1 MCYLFHVAVVYVLV
15 GEIMSN
21 HSYNF
26 CMEGVLNAFFFWLF
40 RWVTLDE
47 MAFMSALHANQK
59 PSTSAWHNHRA
70 YCPYAF
76 HLAMLPAFWCWWWG
90 NRLPAKYTFCHL
102 FCWRIRTTINTSS
115 PYCFSLLSF
124 PFQEMWSLLHSEPSK
139 GRSNIVWYQCGAV
152 CKHNFNNQWPSYF
165 NCSQTQRGKKEDK

>member
-1 MCYLFHVAVVYVLV
+1 MFLQVPLDVSHFNLKSLLGLMCYLFHVAVVYVLV

-115 PYCFSLLSF
+115 PYCFSLLSSRNVK
-124 PFQEMWSLLHSEPSK
+124 PAPQWAIKRKIQYCMIPMWCC
-139 GRSNIVWYQCGAV
+139 V
-152 CKHNFNNQWPSYF
+152 
-165 NCSQTQRGKKEDK
+165 